1 MAHPLVL
8 AVTGGIGAGKS
19 IVRRL
24 LCLLTDCPGYD
35 SDSRAKALYHL
46 PEVHTAVTR
55 ILGFDP
61 IDSSGHL
68 DKGMLR
74 QSLADEQLRQP
85 LEAVVHKAVRQDF
98 VRYCA
103 STNRPIVLLE
113 TAILFH
119 SGLDALT
126 DRILLVEASGEQR
139 ADRAARRGDE
149 DDNFGTMDR
158 LQREELSR
166 CSREADFRIDN
177 SGSRSLILQCEEII
191 SKLREA
197 PTL

>member
-1 MAHPLVL
+1 MPCPLVL

-19 IVRRL
+19 VVRRL
-24 LCLLTDCPGYD
+24 LTLLTDCPAYD
-35 SDSRAKALYHL
+35 SDSRAKALYRV
-46 PEVHTAVTR
+46 PEVHSAVTR
-55 ILGFDP
+55 LLGCDP
-61 IDSSGHL
+61 INPARGL
-68 DKGMLR
+68 NKEILR
-74 QSLADEQLRQP
+74 RALTDERLREP
-85 LEAVVHKAVRQDF
+85 LEAVVHRAVRQDF
-98 VRYCA
+98 ARYCA

-158 LQREELSR
+158 LQREELRR